1 MRISTTIKSLVLVLA
16 FSLAGC
22 TYIFGPVKLAQA
34 FTETKSQVIDEMAK
48 AVEKSPTAAGVAD
61 ARKAFEAKKA
71 DLIAK
76 RDEIKA
82 GPKGMNVDWQTEL
95 SAMEARQAKQLDGVA
110 IKLSVDCKESCTEV
124 NDGWKKLRKEFDDAV
139 NRY

>member
-1 MRISTTIKSLVLVLA
+1 MRASTTIKSLVLALA

-34 FTETKSQVIDEMAK
+34 FTESKSQVIDEMAK
-48 AVEKSPTAAGVAD
+48 AMEKSPTAAGLAD

-82 GPKGMNVDWQTEL
+82 GPKGK
-95 SAMEARQAKQLDGVA
+95 AIGRRIGQALGRLQRVMYRSERRLEEIEKGV
-110 IKLSVDCKESCTEV
+110 
-124 NDGWKKLRKEFDDAV
+124 
-139 NRY
+139 